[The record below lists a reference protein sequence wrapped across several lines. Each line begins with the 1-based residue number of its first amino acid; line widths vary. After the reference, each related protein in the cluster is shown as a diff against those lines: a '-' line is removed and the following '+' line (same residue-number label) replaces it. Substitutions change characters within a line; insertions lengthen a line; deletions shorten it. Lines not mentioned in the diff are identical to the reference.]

1 MKTILFPITAR
12 VLTSCAVAVAGG
24 LLSLATARA
33 ATPAINPDFLTTLRT
48 GDARQLRSALDR
60 GVDVNARDARGN
72 TPLLHAAVY
81 GDLASVQLLL
91 DRGADVNATNATG
104 STALLRAAANF
115 DKLKLLVERGAKVNV
130 RSALGH
136 TPLMRAARPAHSHR
150 AVELLIAH
158 GADVQATNLFGT
170 TALMAAAAGGDAQS
184 VQLLLKH
191 GANPNA
197 LTAFSEEGFVFGGGR
212 SALMWAAYRGDT
224 AIMKLLVDAGA
235 DVNAEGG
242 LGTPLSQAAWANR
255 TAAARWLIEHGANV
269 NQVSHLDGYTPLHW
283 AASTESSD
291 AKLVKLLL
299 KRGANPNAEGGMHIE
314 AFMDVPQTPLMLA
327 RRRGET
333 DVLAALLSAG
343 ATNETPDRVRVPTS
357 PARQLPAKLDN
368 DTVRTAVSHAVPR
381 LKESSI
387 ISKKSFV
394 NHASKQDC
402 TSCHQQSLP
411 LAAIGM
417 AKQQSVKVEAKAE
430 QELMAMVAVGELKNH
445 EFDWVPVF
453 HPDAV
458 FTKGYALFGYAGAN
472 LPADEFTDSAVHHLA
487 AIQGKDGQWFNNLS
501 RPPLQT
507 DDIGATALAIHALQK
522 YPLPGRKTEFAKR
535 VERARNWL
543 AKAKPDNH
551 EGRVYQLLGLAWA
564 GEPALKLLPLAKALI
579 AEQRADGGWAQ
590 LPKLDSDAYA
600 TGQAVYALRVAA
612 GLSHAEPAVDQ
623 GRRYLLTTQLAD
635 GTWHVRRR
643 AFPFQPTMESGF
655 PHGKD
660 SWISAAGTSWAV
672 MALSLP
678 EQTEAVF
685 AAKR

>member
-1 MKTILFPITAR
+1 MKMSRLA
-12 VLTSCAVAVAGG
+12 LYAVVIACGRS
-24 LLSLATARA
+24 SLATALA
-33 ATPAINPDFLTTLRT
+33 ATPTLDAQFFATLRS
-48 GDARQLRSALDR
+48 GDAHQLRAALD
-60 GVDVNARDARGN
+60 GGADVSARDAKGN

-81 GDLASVQLLL
+81 RDDACVRLLL
-91 DRGADVNATNATG
+91 DRGADVNATNAAG
-104 STALLRAAANF
+104 STALLRAASNF
-115 DKLKLLVERGAKVNV
+115 DKLKLLMERGANVNA

-136 TPLMRAARPAHSHR
+136 TPLMLAARPANSHR
-150 AVELLIAH
+150 AVEFLLGR
-158 GADVQATNLFGT
+158 GADVNATNFFGA
-170 TALMAAAAGGDAQS
+170 TALMAAAAGGDAKS
-184 VQLLLKH
+184 VQLLLKR
-191 GANPNA
+191 GANPSAQPA
-197 LTAFSEEGFVFGGGR
+197 LSEEGFIFGGGR

-224 AIMKLLVDAGA
+224 KIMKLLLEAGA
-235 DVNAEGG
+235 EVNAEGA
-242 LGTPLSQAAWANR
+242 LGTPLSQTAWADR
-255 TAAARWLIEHGANV
+255 TAAARLLLAHSAKVDQAG
-269 NQVSHLDGYTPLHW
+269 HRDDYTPLHW

-291 AKLVKLLL
+291 ARLAKLLL
-299 KRGANPNAEGGMHIE
+299 KHGANPNAEGARHID
-314 AFMDVPQTPLMLA
+314 AFMGIPQTPLMLA

-333 DVLAALLSAG
+333 DVLAALLAAG
-343 ATNETPDRVRVPTS
+343 ATNETPDRIRSQTA
-357 PARQLPAKLDN
+357 PARVLPATLDHA
-368 DTVRTAVSHAVPR
+368 TVRASVNQAVPR
-381 LKESSI
+381 LQETSI

-411 LAAIGM
+411 LAAVGL
-417 AKQQSVKVEAKAE
+417 ARRQHARVDAAAE
-430 QELMAMVAVGELKNH
+430 KELAAMLAAGELKNH
-445 EFDWVPVF
+445 ELDWTPVF

-472 LPADEFTDSAVHHLA
+472 LPADEFTDASVHHLA
-487 AIQGKDGQWFNNLS
+487 AIQGNLGQWHNNLP

-522 YPLPGRKTEFAKR
+522 YPLPGRKAEFARR

-543 AKAKPDNH
+543 RQAKPDNH

-564 GEPALKLLPLAKALI
+564 GEPAAKLQPLARALI
-579 AEQRADGGWAQ
+579 AGQRADGGWAQ
-590 LPKLDSDAYA
+590 LPKLNSDAYA

-612 GLSHAEPAVDQ
+612 GLSHAAPAVEQ

-678 EQTEAVF
+678 EKDDEVL

>member
-1 MKTILFPITAR
+1 
-12 VLTSCAVAVAGG
+12 
-24 LLSLATARA
+24 
-33 ATPAINPDFLTTLRT
+33 
-48 GDARQLRSALDR
+48 
-60 GVDVNARDARGN
+60 
-72 TPLLHAAVY
+72 
-81 GDLASVQLLL
+81 
-91 DRGADVNATNATG
+91 
-104 STALLRAAANF
+104 
-115 DKLKLLVERGAKVNV
+115 
-130 RSALGH
+130 
-136 TPLMRAARPAHSHR
+136 
-150 AVELLIAH
+150 
-158 GADVQATNLFGT
+158 
-170 TALMAAAAGGDAQS
+170 
-184 VQLLLKH
+184 
-191 GANPNA
+191 
-197 LTAFSEEGFVFGGGR
+197 
-212 SALMWAAYRGDT
+212 MWAAYRGDA
-224 AIMKLLVDAGA
+224 AIMQLLVDAGA
-235 DVNAEGG
+235 DVNAAGG
-242 LGTPLSQAAWANR
+242 LGTPLSQAAWADR
-255 TAAARWLIEHGANV
+255 TAAARWLIERGANV

-299 KRGANPNAEGGMHIE
+299 KRGANPNAEGGAHID

-343 ATNETPDRVRVPTS
+343 ATNETPDRVRGLTS
-357 PARQLPAKLDN
+357 PDRQVPAKLDN
-368 DTVRTAVSHAVPR
+368 ATVRAAVNQAVPR
-381 LKESSI
+381 LQETSI

-417 AKQQSVKVEAKAE
+417 AKQQHAQVNATAE
-430 QELMAMVAVGELKNH
+430 QELVALVAAGELKNH

-472 LPADEFTDSAVHHLA
+472 LPADEFTDSSVHHLA
-487 AIQGKDGQWFNNLS
+487 AIQGRDGQWFNNLS

-522 YPLPGRKTEFAKR
+522 YPLPGRRAEFAKR

-543 AKAKPDNH
+543 WKVKPDNH

-564 GEPALKLLPLAKALI
+564 GEPATKLNLLAKALI
-579 AEQRADGGWAQ
+579 AEQRTDGGWAQ
-590 LPKLDSDAYA
+590 LPKLNTDAYA

-612 GLSHAEPAVDQ
+612 GLSHADLAVDE

-678 EQTEAVF
+678 EKNEEIF